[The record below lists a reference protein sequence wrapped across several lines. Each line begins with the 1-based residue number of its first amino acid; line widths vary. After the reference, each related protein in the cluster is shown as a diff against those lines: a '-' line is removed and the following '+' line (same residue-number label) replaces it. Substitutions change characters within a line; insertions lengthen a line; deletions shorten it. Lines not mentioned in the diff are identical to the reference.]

1 MDICNVLKQ
10 VKELTGSAKTAL
22 PEIYSEEL
30 SEDDWWHKAMGVTF
44 TLALSDLTAAR
55 EGL

>member
-1 MDICNVLKQ
+1 MDICTVLQQ
-10 VKELTGSAKTAL
+10 VKALTGPFLRFIPKNSQKMIGGTRR
-22 PEIYSEEL
+22 
-30 SEDDWWHKAMGVTF
+30 WGVTF

>member
-1 MDICNVLKQ
+1 MDICTVLQQ
-10 VKELTGSAKTAL
+10 VKALTGAL
-22 PEIYSEEL
+22 PEIYSDEL

-44 TLALSDLTAAR
+44 TLALSDLTADR